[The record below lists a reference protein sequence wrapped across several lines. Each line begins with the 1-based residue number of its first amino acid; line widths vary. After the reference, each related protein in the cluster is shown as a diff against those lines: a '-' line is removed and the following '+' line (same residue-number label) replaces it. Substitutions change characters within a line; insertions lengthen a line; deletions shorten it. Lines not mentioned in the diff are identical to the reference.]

1 MNSVA
6 SPLRM
11 NMTTTSGRPQS
22 TTGTSTHPHHRH
34 HQHHRVRGGSS
45 TSGSNQDDI
54 RRQTHGEMH
63 MGYMGYTGVH
73 PSKQGIMKQ
82 VQPQVRHG
90 SSTSFSHAQRHHQQV
105 PNQIQTRPS
114 RHHRVETY
122 EKQEKR
128 RVGMEREEDLAGRP
142 AMIAM
147 NQDDL
152 PFDVMHERRSGDRNM
167 ENRSRQRSH
176 HRQVEEQRGNSKM
189 GVYHGNCRGS
199 RPFNKGS
206 SNPSRSASRGRSV
219 TMAAT
224 TTSNNSVARV
234 DRNVGSGPLHVAHL
248 RTSTPTVFNE
258 ASAPTSA
265 IGRMSAPV
273 RNSLPAPKKP
283 TREPT
288 AWRVAIDP
296 KSKRPYYYHPVT
308 RETTWKKPAELVAA
322 ETREKRQFFSVMEN
336 NIRLKLRDG
345 YYTRDS
351 ETSNPDHNTPDAVHK
366 PHDLSSCRSS
376 ASTAST
382 RSSLSSYTSGS
393 GRSLPGSARQ
403 LILNATRSLPTT
415 PEGMGVPYLGPD
427 EASQSQEE
435 LESIDRDSEDNQ
447 DGKKRPLLFR
457 TLSSYET
464 PVMNTLRKG
473 SGGLDVDEVGRSAS
487 TSLAVPSPIQ
497 KRVRL
502 ASLVPRASDLEAH
515 ARAVRA
521 ADESGRPSMQAM
533 QLIAGRGSLASALV
547 NRKAP
552 GSNGSVFADKP
563 RALRR
568 RSNSTNSIYLRMGTM
583 DVPDQDA
590 TVQCVATVLRAHMM
604 EALEDPIRPESR
616 FDIFVTARDRQ
627 RLPSTNGALDAEAST
642 LVDAEDVDVMLDV
655 VPTLLEIETFIKHV
669 FSRAQMESECIIMSL
684 VYVERLLKATSGFL
698 QLRGENWRRLVFC
711 SMVMASKVWDD
722 LSMTNADF
730 SKIWPEL
737 SLKQI
742 NELELVYLSAVEYN
756 VRVSAASY
764 AKYYFHLR
772 SMCATMGLLEAFDE
786 SAPLNLDGARKMQV
800 LSEEYQERSKL
811 MPVPRR
817 RSVTITTT
825 SAAESM
831 HVGGNAGRS
840 AVGGATAKPIKASP
854 AASLEQ
860 LVRMQV
866 RVAGGSSLQSSMHRL
881 STSSMTK

>member
-1 MNSVA
+1 
-6 SPLRM
+6 
-11 NMTTTSGRPQS
+11 MTTTSGHSQTPVGPSSQHPQRFQQQ
-22 TTGTSTHPHHRH
+22 HHRARGSSKALRH
-34 HQHHRVRGGSS
+34 HQ
-45 TSGSNQDDI
+45 DD
-54 RRQTHGEMH
+54 RKQE
-63 MGYMGYTGVH
+63 MGYRGYTGGYAGQQSYDLKMTQTQISSGQKV
-73 PSKQGIMKQ
+73 SRQYEV
-82 VQPQVRHG
+82 VQDE
-90 SSTSFSHAQRHHQQV
+90 QR
-105 PNQIQTRPS
+105 PRMD
-114 RHHRVETY
+114 RD
-122 EKQEKR
+122 
-128 RVGMEREEDLAGRP
+128 EELAGRP

-147 NQDDL
+147 NQDEL
-152 PFDVMHERRSGDRNM
+152 PFTVTTERQHGDRNVETQTKSRHHLRPM
-167 ENRSRQRSH
+167 NEYRSK
-176 HRQVEEQRGNSKM
+176 SKI
-189 GVYHGNCRGS
+189 GSFHGNCRSS
-199 RPFNKGS
+199 RPLLNEGNNKHS
-206 SNPSRSASRGRSV
+206 PSGSRGRS
-219 TMAAT
+219 AT
-224 TTSNNSVARV
+224 TIGPLASNNHNRSRDI
-234 DRNVGSGPLHVAHL
+234 DRDMGSRPRQLGSQSA
-248 RTSTPTVFNE
+248 TVPHACKE
-258 ASAPTSA
+258 APTL
-265 IGRMSAPV
+265 APF
-273 RNSLPAPKKP
+273 RSSLPGPKLKNN
-283 TREPT
+283 TREPL

-296 KSKRPYYYHPVT
+296 KSKKPYYYHPIT

-351 ETSNPDHNTPDAVHK
+351 ETSNSGHNTPDAVYK
-366 PHDLSSCRSS
+366 GQEMSSCRSS
-376 ASTAST
+376 VSTAST
-382 RSSLSSYTSGS
+382 RSSLSSYASGS

-415 PEGMGVPYLGPD
+415 PEGMGVPYVGPGETTQPQQEPESLG
-427 EASQSQEE
+427 
-435 LESIDRDSEDNQ
+435 RDSENNQ
-447 DGKKRPLLFR
+447 DANKRPSLFR

-464 PVMNTLRKG
+464 PVMNTSRKG
-473 SGGLDVDEVGRSAS
+473 SDGLDVDEVGCHAS
-487 TSLAVPSPIQ
+487 TSLATPSPIQ
-497 KRVRL
+497 ERVRL
-502 ASLVPRASDLEAH
+502 AALAPRVSDLEAH
-515 ARAVRA
+515 ARAIRVA
-521 ADESGRPSMQAM
+521 NGNGRSSLQWTRFT
-533 QLIAGRGSLASALV
+533 AGRGSSASALV
-547 NRKAP
+547 NRQAA
-552 GSNGSVFADKP
+552 GSSTAASADKP

-590 TVQCVATVLRAHMM
+590 TIQCVATVLRAHMM
-604 EALEDPIRPESR
+604 EAFEDPIRPESR

-627 RLPSTNGALDAEAST
+627 HLPSIAAELDAEAST
-642 LVDAEDVDVMLDV
+642 FVEAEGYDVMLDV
-655 VPTLLEIETFIKHV
+655 VPTLSEIETFVKHV

-756 VRVSAASY
+756 VRVSAVSY

-772 SMCATMGLLEAFDE
+772 SMCASMGLLEAFDE

-825 SAAESM
+825 SATESM
-831 HVGGNAGRS
+831 QAGANAGRS
-840 AVGGATAKPIKASP
+840 VVGGATVRRIKASP

-866 RVAGGSSLQSSMHRL
+866 RVAGGRSPMHRL
-881 STSSMTK
+881 SVITMTK

>member
-1 MNSVA
+1 
-6 SPLRM
+6 
-11 NMTTTSGRPQS
+11 MTTTSGHSQTPVGPSSQHPQ
-22 TTGTSTHPHHRH
+22 RFQQ
-34 HQHHRVRGGSS
+34 QHHRVRGSS
-45 TSGSNQDDI
+45 KALRHHQDD
-54 RRQTHGEMH
+54 RKQE
-63 MGYMGYTGVH
+63 MGYRGYTGGYASQQSYDLKMTQMPTQISSGQKV
-73 PSKQGIMKQ
+73 SRQYEVVQDKQ
-82 VQPQVRHG
+82 R
-90 SSTSFSHAQRHHQQV
+90 
-105 PNQIQTRPS
+105 S
-114 RHHRVETY
+114 RMDRD
-122 EKQEKR
+122 
-128 RVGMEREEDLAGRP
+128 EELAGRP

-147 NQDDL
+147 NQDEL
-152 PFDVMHERRSGDRNM
+152 PFTLTTERQHGDRKV
-167 ENRSRQRSH
+167 ETQTKSRH
-176 HRQVEEQRGNSKM
+176 HLRPMDEYRGKSKI
-189 GVYHGNCRGS
+189 GSFHGNCRSS
-199 RPFNKGS
+199 RPLVNEGNNKHSYSG
-206 SNPSRSASRGRSV
+206 SRGRS
-219 TMAAT
+219 AT
-224 TTSNNSVARV
+224 TIGPLASNNHSRSRDI
-234 DRNVGSGPLHVAHL
+234 DRDMGSRPRQLGFQSATIPHACKE
-248 RTSTPTVFNE
+248 TPTR
-258 ASAPTSA
+258 ALAPFRSSLPGPKLKKILVNHWLGVLLLILNRRSRTITTQLLVRRPGKNRRNWWRLRRVKSA
-265 IGRMSAPV
+265 I
-273 RNSLPAPKKP
+273 
-283 TREPT
+283 
-288 AWRVAIDP
+288 
-296 KSKRPYYYHPVT
+296 
-308 RETTWKKPAELVAA
+308 
-322 ETREKRQFFSVMEN
+322 FFSVMEN

-351 ETSNPDHNTPDAVHK
+351 ETSNLGHNTPDAMYK
-366 PHDLSSCRSS
+366 GQEMSSCRSS

-382 RSSLSSYTSGS
+382 RSSLSSYASGS

-415 PEGMGVPYLGPD
+415 PEGMGVPYVGPGETTQPQQEPESLG
-427 EASQSQEE
+427 
-435 LESIDRDSEDNQ
+435 RDSENNQ
-447 DGKKRPLLFR
+447 DASKRPSLFR

-464 PVMNTLRKG
+464 PVMNTSRKG
-473 SGGLDVDEVGRSAS
+473 SDGLDVDEVGCHAS
-487 TSLAVPSPIQ
+487 TSLAAPSPIQ
-497 KRVRL
+497 ERVRL
-502 ASLVPRASDLEAH
+502 AALAPRVSDLEAH
-515 ARAVRA
+515 ARAVRVA
-521 ADESGRPSMQAM
+521 NGNGRSSL
-533 QLIAGRGSLASALV
+533 QLTRFTAGRGSSASALV
-547 NRKAP
+547 NRQAA
-552 GSNGSVFADKP
+552 GSSTAASADKP

-590 TVQCVATVLRAHMM
+590 TIQCVATVLRAHMM
-604 EALEDPIRPESR
+604 EAFEDPIRPESR

-627 RLPSTNGALDAEAST
+627 RLPSIAAELDAEAST
-642 LVDAEDVDVMLDV
+642 FVEAEGYDVMLDV
-655 VPTLLEIETFIKHV
+655 VPTLSEIETFVKHV

-772 SMCATMGLLEAFDE
+772 SMCASMGLLEAFDE

-825 SAAESM
+825 SATESM
-831 HVGGNAGRS
+831 QAGANACRS
-840 AVGGATAKPIKASP
+840 AVGGATVRPIKASP

-866 RVAGGSSLQSSMHRL
+866 RVAGGRSPMHRL
-881 STSSMTK
+881 SAISMTK